1 MTAGLDRT
9 HVVIPYRDRPD
20 LTVPLV
26 TELIRQFEY
35 DSILLMDNGST
46 EETKNSVREAVGT
59 APGVYTIDCAGMD
72 IHRMWNRGLLIA
84 RVLSDDGPCN
94 VVFLNNDVE
103 AGPHLLAG
111 MAATLRSGPDVFAA
125 CPNYDG
131 RPGEGLLDVTARPMH
146 VGHYDGTEGLCGWA
160 FAIRGE
166 DGYDFPED
174 LEWYY
179 GDFDVLHTARERGKT
194 VLMDLG
200 TTARHVNNGGNTGR
214 WREEPLKSA
223 TARDQAAFER
233 RWGTAYRLEYGVS
246 A

>member
-1 MTAGLDRT
+1 VTGGLDRT

-26 TELIRQFEY
+26 RELVRQFEY

-46 EETKNSVREAVGT
+46 EATKSVVADAAAV
-59 APGVYTIDCAGMD
+59 PGVYVVDCEGMD
-72 IHRMWNRGLLIA
+72 IHRMWNRGLLLA
-84 RVLSDDGPCN
+84 RTLSTGEPSN
-94 VVFLNNDVE
+94 VVLLNNDVE
-103 AGPHLLAG
+103 VGPHFLAG

-131 RPGEGLLDVTARPMH
+131 RPGDGPLDVTARPMH

-160 FAIRGE
+160 FAIRSE
-166 DGYDFPED
+166 ADYDFPDD

-179 GDFDVLHTARERGKT
+179 GDFDVLHTARDRGQR
-194 VLMDLG
+194 VVMALG
-200 TTARHVNNGGNTGR
+200 TTAHHIGNGGNTGR
-214 WREEPLKSA
+214 WREEPLSSA

-233 RWGTAYRLEYGVS
+233 RWGTAYRLEYGVQP
-246 A
+246 